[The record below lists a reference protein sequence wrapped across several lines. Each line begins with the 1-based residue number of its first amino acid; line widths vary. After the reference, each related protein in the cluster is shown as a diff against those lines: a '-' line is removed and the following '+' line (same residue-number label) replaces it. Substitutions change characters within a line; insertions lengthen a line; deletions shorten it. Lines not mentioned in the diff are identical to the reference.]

1 MTRNGS
7 TPPPAGPGSEVAPAD
22 QDGELRARL
31 LEQVARFCPSWLRD
45 QVDDIAQ
52 IAWLRLE
59 RAREKSERNRSPG
72 TSLIARVA
80 YCATIDEVRRRRR
93 RREVPLDGPA
103 EVMPTAAVDPAAE
116 ASGKEI
122 GRGIRA
128 CLARLRPERRVA
140 VTFYLQGHTAPE
152 TRTLLGW
159 SLKRAENM
167 IFRGMADLRRCLA
180 SKGITP

>member
-7 TPPPAGPGSEVAPAD
+7 TPPEGSGSGTLPAD
-22 QDGELRARL
+22 HDGELRARL
-31 LEQVARFCPSWLRD
+31 REQVVRFCPSWLQD
-45 QVDDIAQ
+45 QADDIVQ

-59 RAREKSERNRSPG
+59 RAKERSERNRVPG

-103 EVMPTAAVDPAAE
+103 EAVRTAASDPAAE

-128 CLARLRPERRVA
+128 CLATLRPERRAA
-140 VTFYLQGHTAPE
+140 VTFYLQGHTAPQ
-152 TRTLLGW
+152 TGSLLGW
-159 SLKRAENM
+159 TLKRAENL
-167 IFRGMADLRRCLA
+167 IFRGIADLRRCLA